1 MRGHAHRSAGHF
13 PRRPADRKAHPQ
25 ARQGFDAFV
34 NGLAAHGCE
43 ALAYRLSGER
53 PIDHICVKHLLG
65 SLRVVVAFESPRRA
79 WILLVG
85 PHDDQ
90 DPVLNV
96 YAELY
101 RLLGTE
107 PQRDSGRDKPP
118 CCDKSDGER
127 PVLGEALADILDRA
141 MKLRKTRRR

>member
-1 MRGHAHRSAGHF
+1 MANEVVDSSRGGEEMGKLA
-13 PRRPADRKAHPQ
+13 RKDGRA
-25 ARQGFDAFV
+25 FDAFV
-34 NGLAAHGCE
+34 NHLAAHGCQ
-43 ALAYRLSGER
+43 ALVYRLSGER

-79 WILLVG
+79 WILLGG

-96 YAELY
+96 YAELF

-118 CCDKSDGER
+118 CCDKSHGEPPR
-127 PVLGEALADILDRA
+127 LADALADILYRA
-141 MKLRKTRRR
+141 IK